1 MSGRSGAA
9 ECCGRRH
16 PVKQGGEI
24 VRMRRAR
31 DIGLKALATAS
42 MVVMTAC
49 ATVAP
54 AGDELF
60 AQRKEDAFD
69 PAVIDAI
76 GDKVADWQLANLDDL
91 TYIRNFRNNFYDQRG
106 WIQGALFVGMMNWA
120 SLPGNEKYDDALR
133 VISEKNEWRLGDRLF
148 HGDDHVVGQLYL
160 HFYEQDRDDAM
171 IDHTIRQFNQ
181 ILVVN
186 PEDSLEFRGD
196 SIRGVGRACQLRW
209 CWCDALFMA
218 PATWIGLTLATGD
231 ERYMAFGDKEF
242 WATTDYLL
250 NPEYSL
256 YYRDSR
262 YFTREDDEGN
272 KVFWARGNGWVYAG
286 LVNILRIL
294 PGDHPSYPRYLQLYR
309 DMSKTIAGLQQDN
322 GLWRVSL
329 LAKEKYPS
337 PETSGSSF
345 LTYGLAWGV
354 NNGHLDAQDYGPVV
368 RKAWTALVGTV
379 GDDGKL
385 GWVQPV
391 GAAPDTVYATDSHLY
406 GVGAF
411 LLAAS
416 QMMQAQSAGDRGS
429 L

>member
-1 MSGRSGAA
+1 MKNTRSG
-9 ECCGRRH
+9 GIRF
-16 PVKQGGEI
+16 
-24 VRMRRAR
+24 
-31 DIGLKALATAS
+31 
-42 MVVMTAC
+42 VVMVALSAFVLTAC
-49 ATVAP
+49 AGTAVGEA
-54 AGDELF
+54 DLF
-60 AQRKEDAFD
+60 ADRQDNAFD
-69 PAVIDAI
+69 PATINTI

-91 TYIRNFRNNFYDQRG
+91 GYIRNQRPNFYDQRG

-133 VISEKNEWRLGDRLF
+133 EISEENEWRLGDRLF

-160 HFYEQDRDDAM
+160 HFYELDEDPSM
-171 IDHTIRQFNQ
+171 IDHTIRQFKQ

-186 PEDSLEFRGD
+186 PDDTLEFLGD
-196 SIRGVGRACQLRW
+196 GIRGVGRACQLRW
-209 CWCDALFMA
+209 CWCDALFMS
-218 PATWIGLTLATGD
+218 PPTWIGLTLATGD
-231 ERYMAFGDKEF
+231 QEYMEFGDKEF

-250 NPEYSL
+250 DPEYNL

-262 YFTREDDEGN
+262 FFDRKDDEGN

-286 LVNILRIL
+286 LVNILKIL
-294 PGDHPSYPRYLQLYR
+294 PKDHPSYPRYMQLFE
-309 DMSKTIAGLQQDN
+309 DMSKTIASIQHDN

-329 LAKEKYPS
+329 LAKEKYAS

-354 NNGHLDAQDYGPVV
+354 NNGHLDAATYGPVV
-368 RKAWTALVGTV
+368 RKGWQALVDAV

-391 GAAPDTVYATDSHLY
+391 GSAPDSVFETDSHLY

-416 QMMQAQSAGDRGS
+416 EMSKAK
-429 L
+429 

>member
-1 MSGRSGAA
+1 MTYTRFEGLRLLAIVGA
-9 ECCGRRH
+9 C
-16 PVKQGGEI
+16 I
-24 VRMRRAR
+24 VA
-31 DIGLKALATAS
+31 IS
-42 MVVMTAC
+42 AC
-49 ATVAP
+49 ATP
-54 AGDELF
+54 ASGGSGLF
-60 AQRKEDAFD
+60 AQRNDNAFD
-69 PAVIDAI
+69 HATIDAV

-91 TYIRNFRNNFYDQRG
+91 TYIRNFRNSFYDQRG

-133 VISEKNEWRLGDRLF
+133 AIADENEWRLGDRLF
-148 HGDDHVVGQLYL
+148 HGDDHAVGQLYL
-160 HFYEQDRDDAM
+160 HFYEQDQDDAK

-181 ILVVN
+181 ILVVD
-186 PEDSLEFRGD
+186 PDDTLEFLGEG
-196 SIRGVGRACQLRW
+196 IQGVGRACQLRW
-209 CWCDALFMA
+209 CWCDALFMS
-218 PATWIGLTLATGD
+218 PPTWIGLSLATGD
-231 ERYMAFGDKEF
+231 DKYMEFGDKEF

-250 NPEYSL
+250 DPEFNL

-262 YFTREDDEGN
+262 YFTRQDDEGN
-272 KVFWARGNGWVYAG
+272 KIFWARGNGWVYAG

-294 PGDHPSYPRYLQLYR
+294 PKDHLSYPRYMKLYK
-309 DMSKTIAGLQQDN
+309 DMSKTIASIQHDN

-354 NNGHLDAQDYGPVV
+354 NNGHLDADTYGPVV
-368 RKAWTALVGTV
+368 NKAWQALVGAV
-379 GDDGKL
+379 KDDGKL

-391 GAAPDTVYATDSHLY
+391 GAAPDTVYEDDSHLY

-416 QMMQAQSAGDRGS
+416 QMMQAQ
-429 L
+429 

>member
-1 MSGRSGAA
+1 MKNTRIGRF
-9 ECCGRRH
+9 RF
-16 PVKQGGEI
+16 
-24 VRMRRAR
+24 
-31 DIGLKALATAS
+31 
-42 MVVMTAC
+42 VVMVALSAFILTAC
-49 ATVAP
+49 AGTAVGEA
-54 AGDELF
+54 DLF
-60 AQRKEDAFD
+60 ANRKDNAFD
-69 PAVIDAI
+69 PATIDAI

-91 TYIRNFRNNFYDQRG
+91 GYIRNQRPNFYDQRG
-106 WIQGALFVGMMNWA
+106 WIQGALFVGMMHWA

-133 VISEKNEWRLGDRLF
+133 AISEENEWRLGDRLF

-160 HFYEQDRDDAM
+160 HFYEQDEDPSM

-186 PEDSLEFRGD
+186 PDDTLEFLGD
-196 SIRGVGRACQLRW
+196 GIRGVGRACQLRW
-209 CWCDALFMA
+209 CWCDALFMS
-218 PATWIGLTLATGD
+218 PPTWIGLTLATGD
-231 ERYMAFGDKEF
+231 QEYMEFGDKEF

-250 NPEYSL
+250 DPEYNL

-262 YFTREDDEGN
+262 FFDRKDDEGN

-286 LVNILRIL
+286 LVNILKIL
-294 PGDHPSYPRYLQLYR
+294 PKDHPSYPRYMQLFE
-309 DMSKTIAGLQQDN
+309 DMSKTIASIQHDN

-329 LAKEKYPS
+329 LAKEKYAS

-354 NNGHLDAQDYGPVV
+354 NNGHLDAATYGPVV
-368 RKAWTALVGTV
+368 RKGWQALVDAV

-391 GAAPDTVYATDSHLY
+391 GSAPDSVFETDSHLY

-416 QMMQAQSAGDRGS
+416 EMSKAK
-429 L
+429 